1 VRHPR
6 RRLRTDRLQRDPG
19 RVHAVEQAGVGAE
32 KHGRQRDREL
42 VDQAGVEVLQD
53 RLAAARDADVPV
65 AGDLAGLV
73 DEFSMPSLTKW
84 KVVPPGR
91 SQGSRFSCVTTKTGV
106 WKGASSGHA
115 CSPASN
121 MRLPITLAPVRSNV
135 SRAMSVSRPS
145 SPPD

>member
-1 VRHPR
+1 
-6 RRLRTDRLQRDPG
+6 
-19 RVHAVEQAGVGAE
+19 
-32 KHGRQRDREL
+32 
-42 VDQAGVEVLQD
+42 
-53 RLAAARDADVPV
+53 
-65 AGDLAGLV
+65 
-73 DEFSMPSLTKW
+73 MPSLTKW

-91 SQGSRFSCVTTKTGV
+91 SHGSRLVCVTTKTGV
-106 WKGASSGHA
+106 WKGASSAHA